1 MKCLHNSENSY
12 VDHSTSQIQITN
24 SKRALNLRGGATKRA
39 QFSRTAFGWLGETEP
54 SEVCDD
60 EGQAR
65 KSARGMP
72 WHQEPMKDA
81 TSCEKPRGGANIL
94 RSVDIRMG
102 KPGTAIPCQRAM
114 NKIVVRG
121 EPPELKHL
129 SRARKRHQTR
139 FRK

>member
-1 MKCLHNSENSY
+1 MSFRRKAQPGGGSE
-12 VDHSTSQIQITN
+12 
-24 SKRALNLRGGATKRA
+24 R
-39 QFSRTAFGWLGETEP
+39 

-60 EGQAR
+60 EGQAI

-129 SRARKRHQTR
+129 SRARKRHQPR
-139 FRK
+139 FR